1 MKIKYLAILLVALA
15 GVWAFSHSDK
25 KEVANP
31 LQNQT
36 DALNAAKMVPSI
48 QDKDAE
54 RRKKALDEL
63 N

>member
-1 MKIKYLAILLVALA
+1 MKIKYLVILLVALA
-15 GVWAFSHSDK
+15 GGWAVSHSDK

-48 QDKDAE
+48 QDKDAA
-54 RRKKALDEL
+54 RKKKALDEL